1 MFDPL
6 TPGGLSAD
14 DYSVLDAFQK
24 KFTADPTSV
33 IKEDFDA
40 LPTYFQTVDSL
51 VPDATFNDVLP
62 ALEAMMPPEDRAGW
76 DALPRI
82 DKKFG
87 VYMLLNLK
95 QVQRLKL
102 HGKMLMITHAV
113 LQGRTVELK
122 GTTFADA
129 VHYSRLAYETTGKVV
144 ARMGSAELS
153 KVAEDYDTLSGIR
166 DTLREA
172 ITLTTGG
179 NTTLTMH
186 HKHVPGGGGVGMAA
200 E

>member
-1 MFDPL
+1 
-6 TPGGLSAD
+6 
-14 DYSVLDAFQK
+14 
-24 KFTADPTSV
+24 
-33 IKEDFDA
+33 
-40 LPTYFQTVDSL
+40 
-51 VPDATFNDVLP
+51 
-62 ALEAMMPPEDRAGW
+62 MPPEDRAGW